1 MRCVSAIHRCTRD
14 ARMTPHSQPP
24 QALLAAEVLREATG
38 RAALVSV
45 LDSAVDSLRAK
56 LQGELHVQRCPAVEG
71 NLVDRLSAFL
81 SLALPSQRS
90 RRRQFLSQLQPSSLT
105 RWGCVTRLHCA
116 GCRPQPSHW
125 SGLLRS
131 AVCPALAAAQATTP
145 RRTWRSVCRLH
156 VSARRTI
163 STDECTRCRRSISL
177 ASPQLLASL
186 PSGRRALTTGGHTH
200 AVLHS

>member
-1 MRCVSAIHRCTRD
+1 MRCVSAIHRCSRD
-14 ARMTPHSQPP
+14 TRMTPHSQPS

-45 LDSAVDSLRAK
+45 LESAVHSLRMK
-56 LQGELHVQRCPAVEG
+56 LQGELLQRCPAVKG
-71 NLVDRLSAFL
+71 DLVDSLCFR

-90 RRRQFLSQLQPSSLT
+90 RRRQFLSQLQPSSLMC
-105 RWGCVTRLHCA
+105 WGCVTRLHCA
-116 GCRPQPSHW
+116 GCRPQASHL

-156 VSARRTI
+156 VFARRTT
-163 STDECTRCRRSISL
+163 STDECTRCRRYISL
-177 ASPQLLASL
+177 ASRQLLASL